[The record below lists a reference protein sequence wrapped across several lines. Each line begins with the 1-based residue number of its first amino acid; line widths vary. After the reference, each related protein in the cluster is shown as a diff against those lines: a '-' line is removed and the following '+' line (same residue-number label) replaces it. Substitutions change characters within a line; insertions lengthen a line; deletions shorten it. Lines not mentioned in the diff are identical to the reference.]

1 MECVLVYSLAL
12 LSLVT
17 SATVVGD
24 YLIKIASDRSDG
36 LLSFQFVLGALLY
49 GLPAFG
55 WFYLMRE
62 HSLALTA
69 VMYSAATMIFLAVL
83 GHIAFDEPISL
94 KSAVGL
100 VLAVAAVILLGMEDK
115 GA

>member
-1 MECVLVYSLAL
+1 M

-17 SATVVGD
+17 AATVVGD

-36 LLSFQFVLGALLY
+36 LLTYHFVLGALLY

-69 VMYSAATMIFLAVL
+69 VMYSAATMIFLALL
-83 GHIAFDEPISL
+83 GHLAFQEPLRL
-94 KSAVGL
+94 KDLVGL
-100 VLAVAAVILLGMEDK
+100 VLAVSAVILLGLEDK

>member
-1 MECVLVYSLAL
+1 MECVLVYSFAL

-17 SATVVGD
+17 AATVVGD
-24 YLIKIASDRSDG
+24 YLIKIASERSDG
-36 LLSFQFVLGALLY
+36 LLTFPFILGALLY

-69 VMYSAATMIFLAVL
+69 VMYSAATMIFLAIL
-83 GHIAFDEPISL
+83 GHVAFNEPMTL
-94 KSAVGL
+94 KDIFGL
-100 VLAVAAVILLGMEDK
+100 VLAISAVILLGLEDK

>member
-1 MECVLVYSLAL
+1 LIYSFAL

-17 SATVVGD
+17 AATVVGD
-24 YLIKIASDRSDG
+24 YLIKIASDRADG
-36 LLSFQFVLGALLY
+36 LLTYHFVLGALLY

-69 VMYSAATMIFLAVL
+69 VMYSAATMIFLALL
-83 GHIAFDEPISL
+83 GHLAFQEPL
-94 KSAVGL
+94 RVKDLVGL
-100 VLAVAAVILLGMEDK
+100 VLAVSAVVLLGLEDK